1 MRRSLLFYCAMQALP
16 VVTVVGATSLAGERE
31 AHACGAAYPGGPVMC
46 DYPRGDQG
54 RGAPKRPVLR
64 LSSSYAYTNTTILF
78 GADRRADLTRHAAF
92 VAAELPLSR
101 ASSSRFALQF
111 GAGGIGNGAL
121 VSNASGNNP
130 SRVYDVGP
138 GFTAFT
144 GLAWR
149 VLDAKDDFTPFIH
162 LTATFSF
169 SHAATRSDV
178 SNDRYTAVD
187 FRFGAIVGKT
197 LGDSGITPY
206 IAARAFGGPV
216 FWRLD
221 GESVT
226 GTDLYKYQLGGG
238 LSVALF
244 DRKIDVFV
252 EGIGLG
258 ERGLAAGIG
267 TTFF

>member
-1 MRRSLLFYCAMQALP
+1 M
-16 VVTVVGATSLAGERE
+16 TVAGLAGERE
-31 AHACGAAYPGGPVMC
+31 AYACGAAYPGGPVMC
-46 DYPRGDQG
+46 DFPRGD
-54 RGAPKRPVLR
+54 RSKAASRPILR

-78 GADRRADLTRHAAF
+78 LGGDRRADMTRHAAF

-101 ASSSRFALQF
+101 AASSSFALQI
-111 GAGGIGNGAL
+111 GAGGIGNGTLTA
-121 VSNASGNNP
+121 NATATQP
-130 SRVYDVGP
+130 VRTYDMGP
-138 GFTAFT
+138 GFSAFT

-149 VLDAKDDFTPFIH
+149 VLDAKDDWTPFIH
-162 LTATFSF
+162 LTATLSF
-169 SHAATRSDV
+169 SHAATRSAI

-206 IAARAFGGPV
+206 IAARAFGGPI
-216 FWRLD
+216 FWTLD
-221 GESVT
+221 GGSVT

-244 DRKIDVFV
+244 DRKLDIFA

>member
-1 MRRSLLFYCAMQALP
+1 MQALAIL
-16 VVTVVGATSLAGERE
+16 TVVGATVLAGERE

-46 DYPRGDQG
+46 DFPRGDHSKAAQ
-54 RGAPKRPVLR
+54 RPVLR

-78 GADRRADLTRHAAF
+78 LGGDRRVDMTRHAAF
-92 VAAELPLSR
+92 IAAELPLSR
-101 ASSSRFALQF
+101 APTSTFSLQI
-111 GAGGIGNGAL
+111 GAGGIGNGTL
-121 VSNASGNNP
+121 VSNASGVNP
-130 SRVYDVGP
+130 SRVYDIGP
-138 GFTAFT
+138 GFSAFT

-162 LTATFSF
+162 LTATLSF
-169 SHAATRSDV
+169 SHAATRSAV
-178 SNDRYTAVD
+178 SNDRYSAVD

-221 GESVT
+221 GEAVT

-238 LSVALF
+238 LSLALF
-244 DRKIDVFV
+244 DRKLDVFV

>member
-1 MRRSLLFYCAMQALP
+1 MQALA
-16 VVTVVGATSLAGERE
+16 VLTVVGATVLAGERE

-46 DYPRGDQG
+46 DYPRGDHTK
-54 RGAPKRPVLR
+54 AALRPALR

-78 GADRRADLTRHAAF
+78 IGNDRRADLTRHAAF
-92 VAAELPLSR
+92 IAAEVPLSR
-101 ASSSRFALQF
+101 APTSTFSLQI

-121 VSNASGNNP
+121 VSNASGANP
-130 SRVYDVGP
+130 SRVYDIGP
-138 GFTAFT
+138 GFSAFT

-162 LTATFSF
+162 LTATLSF
-169 SHAATRSDV
+169 SHAATRSAV
-178 SNDRYTAVD
+178 SNDRYSAVD
-187 FRFGAIVGKT
+187 FRFGAIIGKT

-206 IAARAFGGPV
+206 VAARAFGGPV

-238 LSVALF
+238 LSLALF